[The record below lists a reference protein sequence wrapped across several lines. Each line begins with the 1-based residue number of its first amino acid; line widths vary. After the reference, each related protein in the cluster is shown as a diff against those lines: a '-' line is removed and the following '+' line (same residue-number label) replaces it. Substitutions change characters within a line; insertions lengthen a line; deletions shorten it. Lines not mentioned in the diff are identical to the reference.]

1 MFCKFCK
8 LSTQHVELATT
19 RFYCNEECR
28 DFYHTYSECKLSMN
42 KNEAVPQKQEKES
55 FHEIV
60 LRTNG
65 YPVHGAHR
73 GGGFDFGPENTLY
86 SFKRSVEYG
95 VRLLELDLRLTKD
108 NVLVLLHWSTIDET
122 TNGSG
127 SVSDYT
133 LAELRQFDAG
143 FRHPT
148 LKGTGICIPTFKEF
162 LDEFVPVVDLL
173 FFFDFKD
180 PLTLR
185 MALKFIEPYKIE
197 GRFILGSVMSN
208 TNTMIRN
215 LTLAT
220 KIPVCS
226 DIHASIKV
234 LVAYHLGLLDY
245 CTLEH
250 DIYGF
255 VLCKATL
262 PFWCKGFVDALHER
276 NRRVVISGY
285 GEELCKRERLGECLQ
300 YGVDFIMVDR
310 PDLMSE
316 IMKQH

>member
-1 MFCKFCK
+1 MICKFCK
-8 LSTQHVELATT
+8 LSTQYVDLATA
-19 RFYCNEECR
+19 RFYCNDACR
-28 DFYHTYSECKLSMN
+28 DSHHTYSAWKLTVN
-42 KNEAVPQKQEKES
+42 KKEESHQKES

-86 SFKRSVEYG
+86 AFKRSVAYG

-133 LAELRQFDAG
+133 LAQLRQFDAG

-148 LKGTGICIPTFKEF
+148 LKGTGICIPTLKEF

-185 MALKFIEPYKIE
+185 MALKLIESYSIE
-197 GRFILGSVMSN
+197 GRFILGSVMRD

-215 LTLAT
+215 LTFHT

-226 DIHASIKV
+226 DIGASVKV
-234 LVAYHLGLLDY
+234 LTAYHLGLLDY
-245 CTLEH
+245 CNLVH

-262 PFWCKGFVDALHER
+262 PFWCKGFVDALHAR
-276 NRRVVISGY
+276 NRRVVVSGY
-285 GEELCKRERLGECLQ
+285 GEELCKRERLGDCLQ

-310 PDLMSE
+310 PDLMNELMTKTSVL
-316 IMKQH
+316 